1 MNQLF
6 QTLFDGVSVGALY
19 ASLGMA
25 LALVFRGTSVLNFA
39 QADIGMVTVFV
50 FYTVYVGGGQ
60 WWLAVPA
67 AIIVGVIIALI
78 VERLVLRPLTGQPLF
93 TVVMATIGL
102 STMLLGLAGII
113 WGHDTERLNVFRGSA
128 SIGSVVMPYSRL
140 FAIAVA
146 VVSLVALL
154 SFLRF
159 SRQGL
164 AMRATAISGDHAQL
178 MGIRITR
185 SHALIWV
192 IAAVISFGAGL
203 AIGGTQF
210 LSTEM
215 GAFILLVF
223 PALIL
228 GGLDSI
234 GGAFLGG
241 LIIGVLTSLVSSYGR
256 LVLGDWAQGIEA
268 SLTYV
273 LTFLILMIR
282 PYGLF
287 GSKEI
292 ERV

>member
-113 WGHDTERLNVFRGSA
+113 WGHDTERLNIFRGSV
-128 SIGSVVMPYSRL
+128 SIASVVMPYSRL

-203 AIGGTQF
+203 AIAGTQF
-210 LSTEM
+210 LSTGM